1 MSRLQTA
8 LERFIEISGDRTG
21 ERGESISTGLA
32 WMNGHKLV
40 LVADTGEA
48 DNHNPGSW
56 RRVSR
61 IIGLAR
67 HLRKPL
73 LLWNL
78 SFHRTT
84 DHMRNVGTE
93 HAVQNSE
100 QELIHFPS
108 PIICVIEGTRLGAFS
123 SVELAIPDG
132 TVFVDG
138 AEALCEYLS
147 ISPRTAR
154 AGSDEEILSGI
165 SELIAEIESMSA
177 DELVIQ
183 RKARLGSIALG

>member
-165 SELIAEIESMSA
+165 SELIAEIESMGA

-183 RKARLGSIALG
+183 RKARLGSIALA

>member
-32 WMNGHKLV
+32 WINGHKLV
-40 LVADTGEA
+40 LVADSGEA
-48 DNHNPGSW
+48 HNHNPGSW
-56 RRVSR
+56 RRASR

-84 DHMRNVGTE
+84 ENMRNVGTE

-100 QELIHFPS
+100 QDLFQFPA

-123 SVELAIPDG
+123 PVELAIPDG

-147 ISPRTAR
+147 ISPRTIR
-154 AGSDEEILSGI
+154 AGGDPEIASGI
-165 SELIAEIESMSA
+165 SELISDIASIPA
-177 DELVIQ
+177 DELVMQ
-183 RKARLGSIALG
+183 RKARLGSIALA

>member
-183 RKARLGSIALG
+183 RKARLGSIALA

>member
-8 LERFIEISGDRTG
+8 LEHFIEISGDRTG
-21 ERGESISTGLA
+21 ELGESINTGLA
-32 WMNGHKLV
+32 WIGDHKLV
-40 LVADTGEA
+40 LIADNGEA
-48 DNHNPGSW
+48 RNHNPGSW
-56 RRVSR
+56 RRASR
-61 IIGLAR
+61 TIAMAR

-84 DHMRNVGTE
+84 EQTRNVGTE

-100 QELIHFPS
+100 QDLIQFPA

-123 SVELAIPDG
+123 PVELAIPDG

-147 ISPRTAR
+147 ISPRTTR
-154 AGSDEEILSGI
+154 AEGGGEIASGI
-165 SELIAEIESMSA
+165 SELITEIASVPA
-177 DELVIQ
+177 DALIAQ
-183 RKARLGSIALG
+183 RKTRLGSIALA